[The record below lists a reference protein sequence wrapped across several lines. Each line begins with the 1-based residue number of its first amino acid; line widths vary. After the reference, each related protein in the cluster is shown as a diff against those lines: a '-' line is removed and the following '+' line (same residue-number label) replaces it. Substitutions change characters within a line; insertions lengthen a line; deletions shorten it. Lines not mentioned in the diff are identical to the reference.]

1 MNSTSTLAA
10 RTIPGEGIGWDALRI
25 SAGVLLLALCAQIA
39 IPLPFTPVPLTG
51 QTFGVMLIAVF
62 FGARRG
68 AIAAALYLFVGALGL
83 PVFQPYGAPG
93 VARLLGPTAG
103 YLWAYPPAVFVT
115 GWLLERF
122 SPGVW
127 PEDESGTGVR
137 RPKMSA
143 LLDLFAALLP
153 GQVLIF
159 ISGCAWLAVSAGV
172 WRAVQLGLLPFLP
185 GEIIKIAAAMTIA
198 LGLQSAQQR

>member
-10 RTIPGEGIGWDALRI
+10 RTGPGEGIGWDALRI

-103 YLWAYPPAVFVT
+103 YLWACPPAVFVT
-115 GWLLERF
+115 GRLLEHF
-122 SPGVW
+122 SPAA
-127 PEDESGTGVR
+127 
-137 RPKMSA
+137 RPDDAAGAGGRGAKVSA
-143 LLDLFAALLP
+143 LLSLFGALLP
-153 GQVLIF
+153 GQALIL
-159 ISGCAWLAVSAGV
+159 ISGCAWLATSTGV
-172 WRAVQLGLLPFLP
+172 WRAVQLGALPFLP
-185 GEIIKIAAAMTIA
+185 GEIIKIAAAMAIA
-198 LGLQSAQQR
+198 LGLQSAHQR